1 MTQEWDFF
9 KEGDTSLGVFY
20 PLHYIVAGY
29 ANLADAEAAAAAFR
43 NNGTPSEEVQAVEGR
58 VVVQQIESRHGEN
71 WLEHMESKLVDF
83 VGTEKGFIREDADL
97 AQRGGAFLF
106 AYAPDDR
113 HMATAR
119 RVFAQ
124 HGPKYA
130 RRYLKVAIERIV
142 ENAAAP

>member
-1 MTQEWDFF
+1 MGFLQ
-9 KEGDTSLGVFY
+9 GRRHVARRVL

-43 NNGTPSEEVQAVEGR
+43 NNGAQAEDVRAFDGDF
-58 VVVQQIESRHGEN
+58 VVRQLESRHGEN
-71 WLEHMESKLVDF
+71 WLQQMESKLVDF

-97 AQRGGAFLF
+97 AQ
-106 AYAPDDR
+106 
-113 HMATAR
+113 
-119 RVFAQ
+119 

-130 RRYLKVAIERIV
+130 RRYLKIAIERIV